1 MSGII
6 FTLIGQVQASLIGF
20 LVGMYKP
27 EWIAKKIVP
36 LLTKYVGNNSQNKI
50 TNELAILMLEVS
62 ADLLTSIPDSKEV
75 EKEAL
80 NIIGLKET
88 IKEKLGK

>member
-1 MSGII
+1 
-6 FTLIGQVQASLIGF
+6 
-20 LVGMYKP
+20 
-27 EWIAKKIVP
+27 
-36 LLTKYVGNNSQNKI
+36 
-50 TNELAILMLEVS
+50 MLEVS